1 MDREW
6 KIEAI
11 GADLTAVV
19 NYDAHGL
26 SAVIT
31 GEIVDAR
38 QAGDSNPPPRI
49 MGDERYGP
57 ETVRAHSLE
66 ALRHAVEEKIENDIG
81 QVIRWSDDQPPR
93 QLRC

>member
-19 NYDAHGL
+19 NCDTHGL

-38 QAGDSNPPPRI
+38 QAGDSDLPPRI

-57 ETVRAHSLE
+57 ETIRAQSLGE
-66 ALRHAVEEKIENDIG
+66 LRWAVEEKIENDVG
-81 QVIRWSDDQPPR
+81 QVIRWSND
-93 QLRC
+93 

>member
-6 KIEAI
+6 KIEVI

-19 NYDAHGL
+19 NCDAHGL

-31 GEIVDAR
+31 GQIVGAP
-38 QAGDSNPPPRI
+38 QPGDSDLPPRI

-57 ETVRAHSLE
+57 ETVRAQSLGE
-66 ALRHAVEEKIENDIG
+66 LRWAVEEKIENDVG
-81 QVIRWSDDQPPR
+81 QIIRWSDD
-93 QLRC
+93 

>member
-19 NYDAHGL
+19 NYDARGL

-31 GEIVDAR
+31 GEIVEPR
-38 QAGDSNPPPRI
+38 QAGDSNLPPRI
-49 MGDERYGP
+49 MGSELYGP
-57 ETVRAHSLE
+57 ETVRAQSLGE
-66 ALRHAVEEKIENDIG
+66 LRWAVEEKIENDVG
-81 QVIRWSDDQPPR
+81 QVISWSDD
-93 QLRC
+93 